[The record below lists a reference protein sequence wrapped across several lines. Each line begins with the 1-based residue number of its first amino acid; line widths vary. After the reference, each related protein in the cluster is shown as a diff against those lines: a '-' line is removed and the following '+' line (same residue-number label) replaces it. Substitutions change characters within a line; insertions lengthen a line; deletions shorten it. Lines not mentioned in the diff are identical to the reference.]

1 MKDGSKYVG
10 LDVHKETIAV
20 SIADAHGGEVRYFG
34 EIKNSTEAIHKL
46 CNKIK
51 AKQGGLFFC
60 YEPALVSLG
69 SIGSSSIWAGTVLRL
84 GPKSKLP
91 IDAGF
96 HEPMTLTG
104 PMLKTH
110 S

>member
-34 EIKNSTEAIHKL
+34 EIKNSPEALHKL

-60 YEPALVSLG
+60 YEAGPCEFGIHRQLIDLG
-69 SIGSSSIWAGTVLRL
+69 WDCSAFRPEI
-84 GPKSKLP
+84 
-91 IDAGF
+91 
-96 HEPMTLTG
+96 
-104 PMLKTH
+104 
-110 S
+110 